1 MPSAPKFR
9 YSSGNVWVVKVFQEI
24 KSEHFAKADC
34 HIGITAEVKVNLQSV
49 ADNANP
55 VGEDRNFAVS
65 HGKDGGVNCA

>member
-34 HIGITAEVKVNLQSV
+34 HIGRTAEDKLHRHSV
-49 ADNANP
+49 AETANP